1 MKNFTK
7 YIFPF
12 LILLISLPAFSYEKL
27 SSLPSA
33 SATIFLDF
41 DGHTVQSAAWN
52 NGNKLFCTP
61 SGLNDVQITEVFH
74 RVSEDYRPFNV
85 NITTDSTIFLAAP
98 LAQRVRMIVTQTSDW
113 YQGVGGVAYIGSF
126 TWGDDTPGFIFP
138 DRLANVP
145 KYIAECC
152 THESGHTIGLSHQ
165 SAYNNDCGLVD
176 PYNPGTGSGEAG
188 WAPVMGNSYY
198 KNMTGWYNGPTPYGC
213 DNTQDNLTIITTQ
226 NGFGYRTDDYA
237 DEPNENNFLLPA
249 ASFSVS
255 GIISTNVD
263 KDAFKLVLAN
273 NENLHIDVIPFG
285 LNSSNSGANLDVKI
299 FLYNQSK
306 TLIRTY
312 DPVSSLSVSLDTA
325 LNAGTYFI
333 VVKGT
338 GNVNAAEYGSLGSYT
353 LSGTSTKV
361 LAIRDVRLQ
370 GNSRNEKHNFDWS
383 IICDEPIISQTLEV
397 SKDGS
402 RFETLGNLNS
412 SDKVYSYQPNLKS
425 TLFYRLKITSSIGQT
440 AYSNIIS
447 LQAVNNI
454 RKQFTVA
461 TLVQHEVNIQAT
473 EKFDYA
479 LYDMKGGLLLKG
491 KGNNGLNKISA
502 ANLPAGLFV
511 IQIQGNNYKQTERII
526 KQ

>member
-7 YIFPF
+7 YILPF
-12 LILLISLPAFSYEKL
+12 LILLISLPAFSYVKL
-27 SSLPSA
+27 TSLPGA
-33 SATIFLDF
+33 NATIFLDF

-52 NGNKLFCTP
+52 NGNKLFCSP
-61 SGLNDVQITEVFH
+61 SGLNDLQITEVFH
-74 RVSEDYRPFNV
+74 RVAEDYRPFNV
-85 NITTDSTIFLAAP
+85 NITTDSTVFLAAP
-98 LAQRVRMIVTQTSDW
+98 LSQRVRMIVTQTSDW

-165 SAYNNDCGLVD
+165 AAYNNDCGLVD
-176 PYNPGTGSGEAG
+176 PYNPGSGSGEAG

-213 DNTQDNLTIITTQ
+213 DNTQDALSIITTQ
-226 NGFGYRTDDYA
+226 NGFTYRADDYS

-249 ASFSVS
+249 SNFSVS

-263 KDAFKLVLAN
+263 KDAFKMTLSN
-273 NENLHIDVIPFG
+273 KENLHIDVIPFG
-285 LNSSNSGANLDVKI
+285 LNSSNSGANLDVKV
-299 FLYNQSK
+299 FLYDQTK

-312 DPVSSLSVSLDTA
+312 DPVNSLSVSVDTA
-325 LNAGTYFI
+325 LNAGTYYL

-338 GNVNAAEYGSLGSYT
+338 GNINAAEYGSLGSYT

-361 LAIRDVRLQ
+361 LAIHDIRLQ
-370 GNSRNEKHNFDWS
+370 GNNRNEKHNLDWAIVS
-383 IICDEPIISQTLEV
+383 DEPITNQTLEV
-397 SKDGS
+397 SKDAVN
-402 RFETLGNLNS
+402 FETLGTISNGNKL
-412 SDKVYSYQPNLKS
+412 YSYKPNLK
-425 TLFYRLKITSSIGQT
+425 TILFYRLKVTNSAGQT

-447 LQAVNNI
+447 LQAVSSTG
-454 RKQFTVA
+454 KQFTIA
-461 TLVQHEVNIQAT
+461 TLVQQDLNIQAA
-473 EKFDYA
+473 EQFQYA
-479 LYDMKGGLLLKG
+479 VYDMKGGLLIKG

-511 IQIQGNNYKQTERII
+511 IQIQSNNYKQTERII

>member
-1 MKNFTK
+1 M
-7 YIFPF
+7 
-12 LILLISLPAFSYEKL
+12 
-27 SSLPSA
+27 
-33 SATIFLDF
+33 
-41 DGHTVQSAAWN
+41 
-52 NGNKLFCTP
+52 
-61 SGLNDVQITEVFH
+61 
-74 RVSEDYRPFNV
+74 
-85 NITTDSTIFLAAP
+85 
-98 LAQRVRMIVTQTSDW
+98 
-113 YQGVGGVAYIGSF
+113 
-126 TWGDDTPGFIFP
+126 
-138 DRLANVP
+138 
-145 KYIAECC
+145 
-152 THESGHTIGLSHQ
+152 
-165 SAYNNDCGLVD
+165 
-176 PYNPGTGSGEAG
+176 
-188 WAPVMGNSYY
+188 
-198 KNMTGWYNGPTPYGC
+198 
-213 DNTQDNLTIITTQ
+213 
-226 NGFGYRTDDYA
+226 
-237 DEPNENNFLLPA
+237 
-249 ASFSVS
+249 
-255 GIISTNVD
+255 D

>member
-7 YIFPF
+7 HIIPF
-12 LILLISLPAFSYEKL
+12 LILLISLPVFSQVKL
-27 SSLPSA
+27 SSLTSA

-52 NGNKLFCTP
+52 NGNKFVCTS
-61 SGLNDVQITEVFH
+61 SGLNDVQITEIFH

-85 NITTDSTIFLAAP
+85 NITTDSSIFLAAP
-98 LAQRVRMIVTQTSDW
+98 LNKRVRMIVTLTSNW

-165 SAYNNDCGLVD
+165 SAYNNSCGLVD
-176 PYNPGTGSGEAG
+176 PYNPGSGSGEAG

-213 DNTQDNLTIITTQ
+213 ENTQDNLTIITTQ
-226 NGFGYRTDDYA
+226 NGFGYRADDYN
-237 DEPNENNFLLPA
+237 DEPAENNFLLPA
-249 ASFSVS
+249 SSFSVS

-273 NENLHIDVIPFG
+273 NENLHIDVTPFG
-285 LNSSNSGANLDVKI
+285 LNSSNSGANLDVKV

-312 DPVSSLSVSLDTA
+312 DPLNSLSVSLDTS
-325 LNAGTYFI
+325 LIAGTYYL

-361 LAIRDVRLQ
+361 LAIRDVKLF
-370 GNSRNEKHNFDWS
+370 GNSRNDKHNLDWS
-383 IICDEPIISQTLEV
+383 IVCDEPIVNQTLEV

-402 RFETLGNLNS
+402 HFENLGTISNGS
-412 SDKVYSYQPNLKS
+412 KVYSYQPNLKT

-447 LQAVNNI
+447 LQAVNGT

-461 TLVQHEVNIQAT
+461 TLVQQEMSIQAS
-473 EKFDYA
+473 EKFEYA
-479 LYDMKGGLLLKG
+479 LYDMKGRLLLKG
-491 KGNNGLNKISA
+491 NGNNGLNKISA

-511 IQIQGNNYKQTERII
+511 IQLQGNNFKQTERII